1 MARAAVFGASGA
13 MGRCVVNSLARDD
26 RIGTVV
32 AVVRTE
38 QPAAFWFLEGD
49 PAWAKVEV
57 LVVPDITQ
65 TPTIRCDFGFCCI
78 GVYTG
83 VPEAKFREV
92 ELGLNTKAAEAMK
105 AGGARRCCYL
115 SGAGVTG
122 KGMLFSRVKGAAEA
136 ALRSLQDADLAG
148 LRDASAHRPPA
159 SSRMLSMTPPGPKS
173 ASGSVP

>member
-57 LVVPDITQ
+57 LVVPDISQ

-92 ELGLNTKAAEAMK
+92 EVGLNTKAAEAMK
-105 AGGARRCCYL
+105 AQDIKLHSQHRVIKRITSWL
-115 SGAGVTG
+115 SGVGQG
-122 KGMLFSRVKGAAEA
+122 KGDPSKLT
-136 ALRSLQDADLAG
+136 ALLA
-148 LRDASAHRPPA
+148 RA
-159 SSRMLSMTPPGPKS
+159 GP
-173 ASGSVP
+173 V

>member
-26 RIGTVV
+26 RIGSVV

-92 ELGLNTKAAEAMK
+92 EVGLNTKAAEAMK
-105 AGGARRCCYL
+105 AAERPDTSTSVAVLYMACVSATGMTSSAKSRGHSL
-115 SGAGVTG
+115 SNSCTTG
-122 KGMLFSRVKGAAEA
+122 
-136 ALRSLQDADLAG
+136 
-148 LRDASAHRPPA
+148 
-159 SSRMLSMTPPGPKS
+159 
-173 ASGSVP
+173 

>member
-92 ELGLNTKAAEAMK
+92 EVGLNTKAAEAMK

-136 ALRSLQDADLAG
+136 ALRG
-148 LRDASAHRPPA
+148 LGFESFACFRPPGIMD
-159 SSRMLSMTPPGPKS
+159 RPGRRVYG
-173 ASGSVP
+173 SG